1 MHAEREAQRLADIWS
16 YGCVLAEV
24 LCGEAIFKGSCSTE
38 QFIEIVSILGS
49 PTAAEL
55 KQLNPR
61 MAAVDYSVIEP
72 YPLHKVLGPDVSVSG
87 TRLLERLI
95 QYTPSKRLR
104 PEHIIT
110 DPFFQALRNPGL
122 KLQDDRDLPERRQP
136 AAVPSAARFPEV
148 LVSTAECCGTQ
159 SFRRIALERTVDPNQ
174 EEPVEPSVHVCLRA
188 HSLLD
193 RFASSG
199 HHSPSAVEH
208 DAAR

>member
-1 MHAEREAQRLADIWS
+1 MADIWS

-24 LCGEAIFKGSCSTE
+24 LSGEAIFKGSCSTE

-136 AAVPSAARFPEV
+136 AAVP
-148 LVSTAECCGTQ
+148 EC
-159 SFRRIALERTVDPNQ
+159 R
-174 EEPVEPSVHVCLRA
+174 
-188 HSLLD
+188 
-193 RFASSG
+193 
-199 HHSPSAVEH
+199 
-208 DAAR
+208 